1 MTNLSHP
8 ELIQKIQ
15 HQRNDR
21 DHLRLVSLLAI
32 EVENEEVVPGIED
45 EEEAYRD
52 PRVQLFAEAFVAT
65 EITTTTTTIG
75 KIRIKQR
82 QPEKMLK

>member
-8 ELIQKIQ
+8 GLIQKIQ

-21 DHLRLVSLLAI
+21 DHMRLASLLAI
-32 EVENEEVVPGIED
+32 EVANEEADPGIED

-52 PRVQLFAEAFVAT
+52 PRVQPFAEAFVAT
-65 EITTTTTTIG
+65 ETTTTTRG
-75 KIRIKQR
+75 KIGIKQL